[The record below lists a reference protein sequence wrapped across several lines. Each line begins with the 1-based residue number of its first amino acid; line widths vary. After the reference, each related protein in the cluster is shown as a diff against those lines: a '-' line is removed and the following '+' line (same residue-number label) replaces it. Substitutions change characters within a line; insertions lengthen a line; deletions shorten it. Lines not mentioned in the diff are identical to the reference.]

1 MRLPSQKWYIEC
13 GPDVSGPDAGD
24 AAMADDNALD
34 VREQARADAAADEP
48 FALADVKVSGPLSE
62 GMGGMMRHL
71 KFALNDVRYEL
82 SHRRPKPTAA
92 EYEPG
97 PAGRVRALDRG
108 EAVRLRVRAKDHARH
123 HREKLVK
130 VEAKRKRHAARAEH
144 ALAQAS
150 KTARDAF
157 DDAVTRKGPVHREVF
172 SAAVN
177 YGAALV
183 TEDSKNAK
191 MRAAAKQAL
200 EQKHETEEQELKER
214 VEAKRTSAR
223 KTKLID
229 RKKGMIALERV
240 ALEIAKEEKALR
252 ARHWDELLVTKW
264 GRAVLEIRMEAR
276 HADELT
282 QFAKNAVEERFAAR
296 TSVLVMQKLEVDLK
310 NRERDLYEAQR
321 AAWEATPWGKVE
333 EPEAAAPPA
342 LGALVEV
349 RGPGA
354 TFPARVAGVYADA
367 VDVLYEDGKF
377 EARVPLARL
386 RAEEVEQEPL
396 TTLEQAQVFLRE
408 QHRRCK
414 THRGPDDHIT
424 SKLARNL
431 AVALLRS
438 EAATTEMQC
447 EAEALLEEVVRASSD
462 WSQGALAGSTVG
474 PDWSVRAET
483 SLVEN
488 SIDEYDVPDGAR
500 FAQLVLLDPN
510 FELGRMP
517 AVADHSL
524 IDVSCVKCSAAA
536 RRAAGETAP
545 CFCDVFW
552 REPGDERPPP
562 PPLPPQEGSGALY
575 AADAAD
581 AAIVAEIARL
591 EATPCYFM
599 APLRRGRSWFGRAE
613 RREQVELERQ
623 EALLDSSSEDESQ
636 EEDDEPPQPS
646 PSPPRRAPSPP
657 PPAHRSYW

>member
-1 MRLPSQKWYIEC
+1 MA
-13 GPDVSGPDAGD
+13 VSGRDAGD

-48 FALADVKVSGPLSE
+48 FALADVKVSGPLS
-62 GMGGMMRHL
+62 GGTGGMMRHL

-130 VEAKRKRHAARAEH
+130 VEAQRKRHAARAQH
-144 ALAQAS
+144 ALARAS

-157 DDAVTRKGPVHREVF
+157 DDAVARKGPVYREVF

-191 MRAAAKQAL
+191 MRAAAKHAL
-200 EQKHETEEQELKER
+200 EQRHETKEQELKER
-214 VEAKRTSAR
+214 AEAKRTSAR

-240 ALEIAKEEKALR
+240 ALEISKEEKALR

-264 GRAVLEIRMEAR
+264 GRVVLEIRMEAR

-282 QFAKNAVEERFAAR
+282 QFAKNAAEERFAAR

-310 NRERDLYEAQR
+310 KRERDLHEVQR

-349 RGPGA
+349 RGS
-354 TFPARVAGVYADA
+354 PARVAGVYADA
-367 VDVLYEDGKF
+367 VDVIYEGGVF

-414 THRGPDDHIT
+414 THRGPDDFIT

-462 WSQGALAGSTVG
+462 WSQSALAGSTVG

-524 IDVSCVKCSAAA
+524 NDVSCVKCSAEA
-536 RRAAGETAP
+536 RRAASETAP

-581 AAIVAEIARL
+581 AAMVAEIARL

-623 EALLDSSSEDESQ
+623 EALVDSSSEDLSEDEAESE

-646 PSPPRRAPSPP
+646 PAPPLRAPSPSP
-657 PPAHRSYW
+657 PPAANRSYW